1 MPAPLLHKDEIL
13 DRLLATL
20 RDKGYD
26 GASLADLSAATGLA
40 KSSLYHSFPGGKEE
54 IALRV
59 LQHLDAKLAHALFEP
74 LRSRR
79 PPAHKLAAMLATIDE
94 HYDGGRAAS
103 LLGRLG
109 ASTERLAFRRALG
122 HAFGVWLDAVEALCL
137 EAGLPKAVA
146 RARAEDLV
154 VRLEGALVVANGT
167 GDPAVFAR
175 TLAALRRSLLAP
187 PTDA

>member
-109 ASTERLAFRRALG
+109 ASAERVG
-122 HAFGVWLDAVEALCL
+122 
-137 EAGLPKAVA
+137 A
-146 RARAEDLV
+146 R
-154 VRLEGALVVANGT
+154 
-167 GDPAVFAR
+167 
-175 TLAALRRSLLAP
+175 
-187 PTDA
+187 